1 MRRIAMVV
9 LAALGVAA
17 GCSFVTDFPDI
28 DPLQGGGAAGGG
40 VTGGGGGVAGG
51 GGATGGGGGAEGG
64 GAGECLEVAC
74 QNCIAGA
81 ASCPN
86 VSGAFVLQGEP
97 SVPSP
102 NADTRLYLTDGV
114 AVGPNAA
121 RFIGTFAGATLESES
136 GLLTAAGAPQSGFI
150 VNQAGEALGGASAC
164 LDGGTPSG
172 GEVFFNGLTMTGSG
186 ERAIVGA
193 YEGGRMVFFP
203 TTLACGTTSNGFSD
217 GPETSADSFTPFIVW
232 LTARNDSVDGA
243 YEPAA
248 AGPARGRDNGY
259 LSDVTG
265 VPAIDDTTI
274 AAVGLAR
281 ANPFTAMPTF
291 HPEGNYYVI
300 TSNNPGSGQ
309 VVTLPFRE
317 CSSDGFLEF
326 QGLLSSIAFGDPDE
340 VWVGGT
346 GCGVTEGYTEQPRSF
361 LTRFTVDGNDD
372 LVSPSTLEVGD
383 DGNPMSISDI
393 AVGTF
398 NLFAAGTY
406 SGQPMATLADGV
418 TPVPTGFGGD
428 GFVMSF
434 ARASFTNFANPVWFT
449 QIVSESGPAA
459 IEALVHDNGRLFV
472 TGSLPDVGGI
482 GDAQVCFTSEALQ
495 GGRAFVAELDPA
507 TGGLVWLQMDGFQV
521 PQQTLEPEVFA
532 RGVAVV
538 PQTGGLLAATRTHG
552 QMLLGCD
559 DDTTDDTNRTEVHVR
574 WLDFP

>member
-97 SVPSP
+97 SVPTP

-248 AGPARGRDNGY
+248 AGPARGRDKRLPVRRHRCARDRRHHHRGGRPRAREP
-259 LSDVTG
+259 LHRDAH
-265 VPAIDDTTI
+265 VP
-274 AAVGLAR
+274 
-281 ANPFTAMPTF
+281 
-291 HPEGNYYVI
+291 
-300 TSNNPGSGQ
+300 SGG
-309 VVTLPFRE
+309 E
-317 CSSDGFLEF
+317 
-326 QGLLSSIAFGDPDE
+326 LLRHH
-340 VWVGGT
+340 V
-346 GCGVTEGYTEQPRSF
+346 EQPRE
-361 LTRFTVDGNDD
+361 RPGGH
-372 LVSPSTLEVGD
+372 PSVPRVLE
-383 DGNPMSISDI
+383 
-393 AVGTF
+393 
-398 NLFAAGTY
+398 
-406 SGQPMATLADGV
+406 
-418 TPVPTGFGGD
+418 
-428 GFVMSF
+428 
-434 ARASFTNFANPVWFT
+434 
-449 QIVSESGPAA
+449 
-459 IEALVHDNGRLFV
+459 
-472 TGSLPDVGGI
+472 
-482 GDAQVCFTSEALQ
+482 
-495 GGRAFVAELDPA
+495 
-507 TGGLVWLQMDGFQV
+507 
-521 PQQTLEPEVFA
+521 
-532 RGVAVV
+532 
-538 PQTGGLLAATRTHG
+538 
-552 QMLLGCD
+552 
-559 DDTTDDTNRTEVHVR
+559 
-574 WLDFP
+574 